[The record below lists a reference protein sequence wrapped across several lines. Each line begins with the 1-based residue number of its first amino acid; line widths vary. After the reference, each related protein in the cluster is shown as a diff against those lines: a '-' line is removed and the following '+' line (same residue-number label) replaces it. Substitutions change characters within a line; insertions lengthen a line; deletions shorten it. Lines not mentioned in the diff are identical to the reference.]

1 MAQFAL
7 PLSLIFILIALWEDA
22 RESRHISHS
31 LWIPFIWLSICAS
44 RPFTLWIY
52 PRLVSTEA
60 SDYDYVQGSA
70 TERTFLISLLIAS
83 LIILYR
89 RKGSFSFGFRDNSY
103 LMLFYAYAVM
113 SVAWSDYQG
122 PSIKRWIRAAGDVIM
137 VVVILSEDDPK
148 EAFERVLR
156 RCAIVLIPLSFLFI
170 RFYGYIGINYTP
182 DGRRM
187 WTGVTT
193 NKNSLGMLC
202 AFMGMMLVW
211 RMSKSRGLS
220 LSVCVDLM
228 LLALALYL
236 LRGSQS
242 ATSQVVFVSGVTIL
256 LMARIAKGNSKRLK
270 RMVIVTLVVL
280 LLAQGIMVTLFSSS
294 LSDLLYSATQR
305 DSSFTGRTLLWQEL
319 FKIGMKNFI
328 LGSGY
333 GSFWLGRHIEDQ
345 VGFRV
350 ITAHNGYLEVFL
362 ELGIIGLI
370 LLLFLI
376 IHSLQQAMTFLDED
390 YSLAILRLGFLS
402 MVIFHNFTEST
413 MGGGTNLLWF
423 LFLLS
428 SVILAKRPS
437 PRISA
442 DQNP

>member
-1 MAQFAL
+1 
-7 PLSLIFILIALWEDA
+7 
-22 RESRHISHS
+22 
-31 LWIPFIWLSICAS
+31 
-44 RPFTLWIY
+44 
-52 PRLVSTEA
+52 
-60 SDYDYVQGSA
+60 
-70 TERTFLISLLIAS
+70 
-83 LIILYR
+83 
-89 RKGSFSFGFRDNSY
+89 
-103 LMLFYAYAVM
+103 MLFYAYAVM